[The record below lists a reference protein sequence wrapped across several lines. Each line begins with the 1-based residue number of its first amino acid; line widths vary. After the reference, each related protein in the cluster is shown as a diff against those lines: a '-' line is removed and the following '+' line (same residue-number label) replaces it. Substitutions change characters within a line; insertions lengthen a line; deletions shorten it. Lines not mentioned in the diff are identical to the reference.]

1 MDNMAIWSK
10 FAETGKVED
19 YLVYRKSLQN
29 KTKSNFGDIKDEDE
43 YRGIDPQRTEYS

>member
-10 FAETGKVED
+10 FAKSGKIED

-29 KTKSNFGDIKDEDE
+29 KAKNSFGDIKDEDE
-43 YRGIDPQRTEYS
+43 YRGTDPQRTEYT

>member
-1 MDNMAIWSK
+1 MAIWSK